1 MLVAVES
8 RRDVN
13 LIFNLLQ
20 LKQFSLQQN
29 YVNTST
35 VCFNIVSIHS
45 YDFFLHQSQSIGT
58 NNISSFVLLDLFL
71 SHGHESIMNLF
82 PEIILLH
89 VEYAILRT

>member
-1 MLVAVES
+1 MAVRGS
-8 RRDVN
+8 RIAIARLEV
-13 LIFNLLQ
+13 LTT
-20 LKQFSLQQN
+20 N
-29 YVNTST
+29 YSKHFTL
-35 VCFNIVSIHS
+35 CALFRIHS
-45 YDFFLHQSQSIGT
+45 CDFFLHQSQSIGT